1 MEEQYPSNSYRSKSE
16 SNEQKRKAIEPVAQG
31 RASSGK
37 SLGRKITETFISGD
51 IKDVKEYILDDV
63 IIPGIK
69 DFISELI
76 TNGTDML
83 LYGST
88 RKSRKSKNNGTT
100 NYNSIYDGNR
110 KEERKKKDAVNRD
123 IYDYNE
129 IAFDDR
135 AKATLVLDKL
145 EDLLD
150 EYKMVSVA
158 DMKEA
163 SGFQSDYTDN
173 NWGWMDL
180 SGAKIIRDRGEYILK
195 MPKVI
200 DLK

>member
-1 MEEQYPSNSYRSKSE
+1 MEEQYPSNSYRSKTE
-16 SNEQKRKAIEPVAQG
+16 SKSSDRKPIETVAQG
-31 RASSGK
+31 KTSSGK

-51 IKDVKEYILDDV
+51 IKDVRSYIIEDV
-63 IIPGIK
+63 IVPGIK

-88 RKSRKSKNNGTT
+88 RKSRKSKDGRT

>member
-1 MEEQYPSNSYRSKSE
+1 MEDNCVSNSYRSKE
-16 SNEQKRKAIEPVAQG
+16 ERKHEPIEPVAVG
-31 RASSGK
+31 KLASKK
-37 SLGRKITETFISGD
+37 SLGRKISETFITGD
-51 IKDVKEYILDDV
+51 IKDVGEYIIGDV

-88 RKSRKSKNNGTT
+88 RGRRNKSRDGRT
-100 NYNSIYDGNR
+100 NYNSIYDGKKSDDR
-110 KEERKKKDAVNRD
+110 KRKDTVNRD
-123 IYDYNE
+123 IYDYGE

-195 MPKVI
+195 MPKII